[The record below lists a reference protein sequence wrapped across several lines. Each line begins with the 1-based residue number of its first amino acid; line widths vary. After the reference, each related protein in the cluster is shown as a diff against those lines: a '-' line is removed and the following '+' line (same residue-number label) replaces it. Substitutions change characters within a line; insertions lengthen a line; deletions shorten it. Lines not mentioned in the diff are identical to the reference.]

1 MRSSKGLLA
10 GFSLTVLMGASPAL
24 AGKVLSVKA
33 DKLTVV
39 IDEGTGAGVAKA
51 AQVCFTDAAD
61 KEVGCGK
68 VIGVTAKNATVKVDK
83 DKIAGIT
90 KGMST
95 KLSDAAAPAE
105 GDTTAAAPAEKKGK
119 GGKKSTKYQRNL
131 KLMYIPGLVPAGY
144 SNLSFGYDKGSG
156 TSDYKD
162 TGSANFNLIGLGLE
176 YEMPVGAKSLAFGLR
191 YRIFP
196 ASTATADFNATN
208 GLLYYETKQSAKAIG
223 LFFDYYFMQSMLGKS
238 TIFKLGSGLDI
249 DQSTVSIS
257 IAAKTDDSAK
267 APLPAGAADATSA
280 TSKVGVVSLRIPA
293 SLMLFFD
300 PIGLNFD
307 VVPMIPLV
315 EFGSSISSSGSSD
328 GLDDFKKTN
337 LKHKKSSIAADIRL
351 GLFFAF

>member
-1 MRSSKGLLA
+1 MA
-10 GFSLTVLMGASPAL
+10 
-24 AGKVLSVKA
+24 
-33 DKLTVV
+33 
-39 IDEGTGAGVAKA
+39 
-51 AQVCFTDAAD
+51 
-61 KEVGCGK
+61 
-68 VIGVTAKNATVKVDK
+68 
-83 DKIAGIT
+83 
-90 KGMST
+90 T
-95 KLSDAAAPAE
+95 KLSDAAAPAA
-105 GDTTAAAPAEKKGK
+105 GDTAAVPAEKKGK
-119 GGKKSTKYQRNL
+119 GKRSTKYQRNL

-144 SNLSFGYDKGSG
+144 SNLSFGYDKSSG

-191 YRIFP
+191 YRMFP

-208 GLLYYETKQSAKAIG
+208 GLLYYETKQSATALG

-257 IAAKTDDSAK
+257 IAAKTDDEAR

-315 EFGSSISSSGSSD
+315 EFGSTISSSGSSD
-328 GLDDFKKTN
+328 GLDEFKKTN